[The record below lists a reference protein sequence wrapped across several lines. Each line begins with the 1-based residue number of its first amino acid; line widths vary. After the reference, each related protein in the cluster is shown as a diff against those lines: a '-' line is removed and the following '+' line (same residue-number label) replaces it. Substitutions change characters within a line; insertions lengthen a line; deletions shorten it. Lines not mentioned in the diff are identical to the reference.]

1 MSKGVVPSRHL
12 GSPSVQLVPT
22 GESVLGMVC
31 ATPGD
36 SAPAT
41 MDIVARHAALHQV
54 HICIYRPSN
63 ITPAYITWQSN
74 YISTIRTVVIVV
86 LSSFAV
92 AVNECLNSNG
102 GCAHTCVDTST
113 SYRCEC
119 RRGYQLATNGRSC
132 NGMQYVI
139 DMQFCMNFASM
150 LICLPI
156 RP

>member
-1 MSKGVVPSRHL
+1 VSSVEAAKCATSKGVVPSRRSASL
-12 GSPSVQLVPT
+12 SVRLVPT
-22 GESVLGMVC
+22 GESALGMAC
-31 ATPGD
+31 ATPGN

-54 HICIYRPSN
+54 HICIYRTLKHNTSLHYVAVELYQHN
-63 ITPAYITWQSN
+63 TE
-74 YISTIRTVVIVV
+74 VVIVV

-132 NGMQYVI
+132 NGMQ
-139 DMQFCMNFASM
+139 
-150 LICLPI
+150 ICNSA
-156 RP
+156 